1 MEDIKLVKEIT
12 DWSPVGVRTNRRPKI
27 DGGMKY

>member
-12 DWSPVGVRTNRRPKI
+12 DSSPVGLRTNGRPKI
-27 DGGMKY
+27 DGQMK